1 MKNLGSKTP
10 CDPQYDYFVFMEH
23 VGPFGFSNTIIIWTM
38 LFRFH
43 FLSIYGKARSG
54 CGPTK
59 FCWLKL
65 QPNVCQRNRHF
76 FWSNGQTSI
85 LLGCCTSLFLWL
97 SFDSEQKWCT
107 PNLIARTFHE
117 HFRKPDFVQ
126 SRFLLIPHSLP
137 IQSSRFFLIFHH
149 ISSYGLNFLPNFLNF
164 PIPA

>member
-1 MKNLGSKTP
+1 MGCSEEFGEQNTMWSPMWWFCIYGKCRTIWLFQYNHNLDNVITFP
-10 CDPQYDYFVFMEH
+10 
-23 VGPFGFSNTIIIWTM
+23 
-38 LFRFH
+38 L
-43 FLSIYGKARSG
+43 LSIYGKTRSG

-117 HFRKPDFVQ
+117 HFIT
-126 SRFLLIPHSLP
+126 RFCSIPIFADST
-137 IQSSRFFLIFHH
+137 FLANSIVTFLSH
-149 ISSYGLNFLPNFLNF
+149 ISPYLIIWPKF
-164 PIPA
+164 PSQFS